1 MKIKSKV
8 NNIKLLI
15 FINSLKTFLSHRLPI
30 AEAAYSNNYEVTIVY
45 GETGGIDLTKLNNY
59 PFKFIHIPTQRGG
72 TNPFRDLKTLF
83 DLFIIIKK
91 ERPHIAHFVTIKPYL
106 YGGII
111 SRLTKV
117 PCVVTAVSGLGTIF
131 ITKSFKHIFLR
142 FLLYFFYKYAFNHI
156 NQKIILQNNDDL
168 DLLVNWGVLNS
179 SKSKLIRGSG
189 VNLEIFKNF
198 DEPIGLPI
206 VCFAGRILRD
216 KGIYEFVS
224 AALLLQKRGL
234 KAHFIIAGDMD
245 TENPTGLKHHEIKN
259 ITKNNVIDF
268 KGFQK
273 DISKL
278 YENSHIVCLP
288 SYREGLPK
296 SLIEAAAASRAVV
309 TTDVAGCRDAII
321 PNKTGLLVPLR
332 NADKLA
338 DAIQWLIENPDQR
351 IKMGKEGRKFAEKE
365 FSIEKIVEIHLKVY
379 DELMTNIII
388 NKDKK

>member
-1 MKIKSKV
+1 MKIKSND

-15 FINSLKTFLSHRLPI
+15 YINSLKTFLSHRLPI

-83 DLFIIIKK
+83 DLFIIFKK

-142 FLLYFFYKYAFNHI
+142 FLLYFFYKYAFNHN

-189 VNLEIFKNF
+189 VNLDIFKNF

-234 KAHFIIAGDMD
+234 KVRFIIAGDMD

-268 KGFQK
+268 IGFQK
-273 DISKL
+273 DIPKL
-278 YENSHIVCLP
+278 YENSHIICLP

-296 SLIEAAAASRAVV
+296 SLIEAAAAGRAIV
-309 TTDVAGCRDAII
+309 TTDVPGCRDAII
-321 PNKTGLLVPLR
+321 PNETGILVPSK
-332 NADKLA
+332 NIKKLA
-338 DAIQWLIENPDQR
+338 DALERLIQYPKLR
-351 IKMGKEGRKFAEKE
+351 ITMGKAGRKFAEEE
-365 FSIEKIVEIHLKVY
+365 FPIKKIVQKHLDIY
-379 DELMTNIII
+379 QDLLSN
-388 NKDKK
+388 N